1 MCGVRSLPRQPGPGL
16 SPESYVYNLLYEVPV
31 PLPGQALRLYVP
43 PSEPHLDPIP
53 VVSRKCN
60 YILFKYIQYI
70 LVIPMIKG
78 PLSFH

>member
-60 YILFKYIQYI
+60 FILF
-70 LVIPMIKG
+70 
-78 PLSFH
+78 